1 MQSFVSRFNHFR
13 CGSQRCDCSKTSS
26 MHYISLL
33 KVLFTTMTNQNLS
46 YGVFVKQGDLLG
58 TLISNNTLRG
68 PRKVWNCNQGPIKKK
83 KKKYQLATNKINS
96 SLRID
101 ANLFIFPA
109 GSFAF
114 SVYTAR
120 TTDLFRIVTSFIR
133 WNIKSF
139 FLFVARPKWRS
150 ENNKPRKQN

>member
-13 CGSQRCDCSKTSS
+13 CGSQCCDCSKTSS

-68 PRKVWNCNQGPIKKK
+68 PRKVCNCNQGPIKKK
-83 KKKYQLATNKINS
+83 IIKKKYQLATNKTNS
-96 SLRID
+96 LLRMD
-101 ANLFIFPA
+101 ANRFIFPA

-114 SVYTAR
+114 SV
-120 TTDLFRIVTSFIR
+120 
-133 WNIKSF
+133 
-139 FLFVARPKWRS
+139 
-150 ENNKPRKQN
+150 

>member
-1 MQSFVSRFNHFR
+1 
-13 CGSQRCDCSKTSS
+13 

-68 PRKVWNCNQGPIKKK
+68 PQKVCNCNQGPIKKK
-83 KKKYQLATNKINS
+83 KKKKYQLATNKTNS
-96 SLRID
+96 LLRID
-101 ANLFIFPA
+101 ANRFIFPA

-114 SVYTAR
+114 SV
-120 TTDLFRIVTSFIR
+120 
-133 WNIKSF
+133 
-139 FLFVARPKWRS
+139 
-150 ENNKPRKQN
+150 

>member
-26 MHYISLL
+26 MRYISLL

-68 PRKVWNCNQGPIKKK
+68 PRKVCNCNQGPIKKK
-83 KKKYQLATNKINS
+83 RKKKV
-96 SLRID
+96 
-101 ANLFIFPA
+101 P
-109 GSFAF
+109 
-114 SVYTAR
+114 
-120 TTDLFRIVTSFIR
+120 TSY
-133 WNIKSF
+133 
-139 FLFVARPKWRS
+139 
-150 ENNKPRKQN
+150 

>member
-58 TLISNNTLRG
+58 TLISDNNLRG
-68 PRKVWNCNQGPIKKK
+68 PRKVCNCNQGSIKKK
-83 KKKYQLATNKINS
+83 KSTNQLLTKQTPRYG
-96 SLRID
+96 LTRIG
-101 ANLFIFPA
+101 LFFRQGVSRFPYKRQEILIYSA
-109 GSFAF
+109 
-114 SVYTAR
+114 
-120 TTDLFRIVTSFIR
+120 L
-133 WNIKSF
+133 
-139 FLFVARPKWRS
+139 
-150 ENNKPRKQN
+150 